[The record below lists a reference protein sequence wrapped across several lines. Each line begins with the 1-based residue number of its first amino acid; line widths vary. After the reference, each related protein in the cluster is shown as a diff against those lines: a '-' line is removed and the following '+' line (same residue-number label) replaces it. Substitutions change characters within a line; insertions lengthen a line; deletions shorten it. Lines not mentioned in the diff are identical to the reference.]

1 MSQPIGLVLAGGV
14 GRRLG
19 RTKGDLQLDGKP
31 LALRAA
37 EALDPVCRGV
47 VISVRPGASNPAPG
61 YALIEDNPPAGR
73 GPLAGIHAAL
83 LASAGAD
90 LLVLACDYPR
100 VQSELLRRLAEARST
115 EYDVV
120 LCRESNG
127 REHPLV
133 AAWSGA
139 TRERI
144 RRALELGRS
153 GVLELIAG
161 WNVRRLG
168 ADECPGLDLDGSL
181 LNLNTAEEL
190 RDWNDGEKR

>member
-1 MSQPIGLVLAGGV
+1 M
-14 GRRLG
+14 
-19 RTKGDLQLDGKP
+19 
-31 LALRAA
+31 
-37 EALDPVCRGV
+37 
-47 VISVRPGASNPAPG
+47 
-61 YALIEDNPPAGR
+61 
-73 GPLAGIHAAL
+73 
-83 LASAGAD
+83 
-90 LLVLACDYPR
+90 
-100 VQSELLRRLAEARST
+100 RSSR
-115 EYDVV
+115 
-120 LCRESNG
+120 RESSG